1 MSYDVLTT
9 PQFDR
14 EVKKLSKKYRSLKAD
29 LNDLSEQLSENP
41 MSGDPLGEN
50 LFKVRLA
57 ISSKGRGKS
66 GGGRVVTFLR
76 RPNAEIY
83 LIAIYDKSEIAS
95 LSKQQ
100 IKAILKA
107 AGLSNEWSNRTK
119 RIYHLLVLN
128 EELLDKS
135 AIKMQIC
142 LFFESNYCCPALESY
157 MYRLGSK

>member
-29 LNDLSEQLSENP
+29 LNDLSEQISENP

-83 LIAIYDKSEIAS
+83 LIAIYDKSEIAT

-107 AGLSNEWSNRTK
+107 AGLSNE
-119 RIYHLLVLN
+119 
-128 EELLDKS
+128 
-135 AIKMQIC
+135 
-142 LFFESNYCCPALESY
+142 
-157 MYRLGSK
+157 